1 MDDDQPQVP
10 VFLDLLSGPHFPLA
24 QAFEWAGWK
33 IVQPIDILIDREFDL
48 VKPSVQKAI
57 NAVLPQCHL
66 VSAAIDF
73 STKSQ
78 IREIKLPG
86 TNAPKPLR
94 PRSFLGDY
102 PP

>member
-1 MDDDQPQVP
+1 MLTLSRMDDQPQVP

-33 IVQPIDILIDREFDL
+33 IVQPIDLLIDSEFDS

-66 VSAAIDF
+66 VSAA
-73 STKSQ
+73 SV
-78 IREIKLPG
+78 
-86 TNAPKPLR
+86 
-94 PRSFLGDY
+94 
-102 PP
+102 PPCECCHRLFHQESNS